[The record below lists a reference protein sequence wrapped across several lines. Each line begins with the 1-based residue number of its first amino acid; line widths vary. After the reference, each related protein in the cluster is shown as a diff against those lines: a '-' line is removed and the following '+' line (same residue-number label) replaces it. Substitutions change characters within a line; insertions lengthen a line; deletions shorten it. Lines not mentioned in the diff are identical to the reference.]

1 VQIDEIARKLAV
13 TWHKM
18 SKEEQE
24 LWVKQAKGHGTFD
37 ISQDVNQSPRSRKRQ
52 KKENKTK
59 ESKSKPVTKEKKDK
73 VKKGKKGSKAKEQ
86 KGPAPKEQKGST
98 SKEQKG
104 PTPKEQKG
112 PTPKEQK
119 GPKTKKERQDLTKP
133 KRPVTAYIFFSQKVR
148 PDVKAKNP
156 HLNGLGVTKFIGEMW
171 NKTNKKEREPF
182 LKIERESRQQYQ
194 IAMEEWRRKQSNNQQ
209 DRVNKKDLADKK
221 SKPKANKL
229 EAEKEVH
236 PEDGKT
242 SDNERET
249 KTDVQSQVQQDVHAE
264 VEVNASPCADNTEVD
279 IAVEE
284 ANLSNPGRQVY
295 MANPAHDLQTNFSN
309 LLLQRVQ
316 MPFILSRG
324 VDLPHVMARMQGGN
338 ITGALPMLHLP
349 AMQAYF
355 LNQGHPM
362 QRQMGSFSRSSNQ
375 SSL

>member
-1 VQIDEIARKLAV
+1 
-13 TWHKM
+13 
-18 SKEEQE
+18 
-24 LWVKQAKGHGTFD
+24 
-37 ISQDVNQSPRSRKRQ
+37 
-52 KKENKTK
+52 
-59 ESKSKPVTKEKKDK
+59 
-73 VKKGKKGSKAKEQ
+73 
-86 KGPAPKEQKGST
+86 
-98 SKEQKG
+98 
-104 PTPKEQKG
+104 
-112 PTPKEQK
+112 
-119 GPKTKKERQDLTKP
+119 
-133 KRPVTAYIFFSQKVR
+133 
-148 PDVKAKNP
+148 
-156 HLNGLGVTKFIGEMW
+156 
-171 NKTNKKEREPF
+171 
-182 LKIERESRQQYQ
+182 
-194 IAMEEWRRKQSNNQQ
+194 MEEWRRKQSNNQQ

-264 VEVNASPCADNTEVD
+264 VEVNASPCADNTEID
-279 IAVEE
+279 IDVEE

-349 AMQAYF
+349 AMQGASYATSDGF
-355 LNQGHPM
+355 VFSVFQPELIMKNVDDSRCSAPLIRYDTNGCSCSAKTSHLNH
-362 QRQMGSFSRSSNQ
+362 SIIHSSSQNNRA
-375 SSL
+375 SHNPFVDSPVLSVTSA